1 MIFLWRIETLMEFER
16 IFGLLFSGFMVKV
29 YGAVMALYIA
39 SEAAA
44 FIKTAFGSIAF

>member
-1 MIFLWRIETLMEFER
+1 MEFER

-39 SEAAA
+39 NEAVG
-44 FIKTAFGSIAF
+44 FIKATFGSIAF